1 MTLQDVTVSVADGNL
16 GLLPEATDKIV
27 CLLGTSTLGATNTL
41 QVINSSEGVTTGLG
55 YGPLAE
61 AVRMLIEESGGP
73 CYAVPLAS
81 TAGSNSAVTP
91 SGGGPTVTLT
101 GTPVDNYD
109 AIVQIT
115 LGGAIA
121 TSKFKYTL
129 DGGAT
134 YSDEIFTAATYLIPN
149 TGVTLNFAAGTYVL
163 AETYSFTSTAPSF
176 NTTQLNAGLDAAFND
191 NREFGLVYVVGEAA
205 DATGCATIAAALGTK
220 LASGATTKY
229 RFTRG
234 IVEAPRSASDSS
246 LITAFATFQDNRVS
260 VLAGGGKI
268 ISALTGRR
276 PTAHVGRVLVAKL
289 AKKPIG
295 KDPSQ
300 VLAEDGTGALPSRL
314 TTITRDE
321 YKNPGLD
328 SQRFVTVRTY
338 VGLSGFYVTNW
349 PLMSSVTSDFKY
361 IQHGQVIDAA
371 AKLARIA
378 LLPWLSRNLPI
389 KSDGTG
395 QLTEPTWQA
404 IDADADSA
412 VRAGV
417 IQPGHATDCEVKGVR
432 TDNVLST
439 ETIRVKLSVLPFT
452 YPKSIQ
458 LTVGFTRQITS

>member
-1 MTLQDVTVSVADGNL
+1 MTLQDVTVTVADGNL

-41 QVINSSEGVTTGLG
+41 QVINSSEAVSTGLG

-61 AVRMLIEESGGP
+61 AVRILIEESGGP

-81 TAGSNSAVTP
+81 TAGSNTSVTQ
-91 SGGGPTVTLT
+91 SGAGPAVTLT
-101 GTPVDNYD
+101 GTPVDNYS

-115 LGGAIA
+115 AAGVIG

-129 DGGAT
+129 DAGAT
-134 YSDEIFTAATYLIPN
+134 YSDEIFTASTYLIPN

-163 AETYSFTSTAPSF
+163 NETYSFTSTAPSF
-176 NTTQLNAGLDAAFND
+176 DTTQLNAGLDAAFND

-205 DATGCATIAAALGTK
+205 DGTGSATIAAALGSK
-220 LASGATTKY
+220 LGSGASTKY

-234 IVEAPRSASDSS
+234 VIEAPRSASDSS
-246 LITAFATFQDNRVS
+246 LITAFASFQNTRVS
-260 VLAGGGKI
+260 VIAGGGKV
-268 ISALTGRR
+268 ISALTGRQHVV
-276 PTAHVGRVLVAKL
+276 HVGRVLVAKVA
-289 AKKPIG
+289 AKAIG

-300 VLAEDGTGALPSRL
+300 VLAEPGTGSLPSRL
-314 TTITRDE
+314 LTLTRDE

-328 SQRFVTVRTY
+328 SQRFVTTRTY
-338 VGLSGFYVTNW
+338 VGLPGFYVTNW
-349 PLMSSVTSDFKY
+349 PLMSSVSSDFKY
-361 IQHGQVIDAA
+361 LQHGQVTDASC
-371 AKLARIA
+371 KLARNA
-378 LLPWLSRNLPI
+378 LLPWLSRDLPI
-389 KSDGTG
+389 KGDGTG
-395 QLTEPTWQA
+395 QLTEPTYQA

-417 IQPGHATDCEVKGVR
+417 VQPGHVTDIEVKGVR

-439 ETIRVKLSVLPFT
+439 ETIRVKLSILPKT
-452 YPKSIQ
+452 YAKRIE